1 MADVSNMKINERL
14 NLRVTKIHNKNWEN
28 WFISKGNYKNWQ
40 NCKMYGISN
49 GQPIQKISNFF
60 SQILV
65 FQIGK
70 ILDICYFPT
79 WKIPKISNLENSKIF
94 RFEKFQKNS
103 NLKNSKNFGF
113 RKFQKLSIWKILK
126 MSKL

>member
-49 GQPIQKISNFF
+49 GQPIPKFPIFLAKFWF
-60 SQILV
+60 SKL
-65 FQIGK
+65 
-70 ILDICYFPT
+70 
-79 WKIPKISNLENSKIF
+79 
-94 RFEKFQKNS
+94 EKF
-103 NLKNSKNFGF
+103 
-113 RKFQKLSIWKILK
+113 
-126 MSKL
+126 